1 MAESLGGLQVP
12 GDIPL
17 QEMGW
22 EETGRDPLKLPGPR
36 LSPRRELG
44 IPWRRP
50 SALSLLGRDPGK
62 PWYPRRDG
70 ESAFSFLTHLL
81 ADKLIG
87 ALCCGRNEVSRI
99 CF

>member
-1 MAESLGGLQVP
+1 M
-12 GDIPL
+12 
-17 QEMGW
+17 
-22 EETGRDPLKLPGPR
+22 GRDPLKLPGPR

-81 ADKLIG
+81 ADKLVLSAAG
-87 ALCCGRNEVSRI
+87 EMRFPAFAFNLSLL
-99 CF
+99 